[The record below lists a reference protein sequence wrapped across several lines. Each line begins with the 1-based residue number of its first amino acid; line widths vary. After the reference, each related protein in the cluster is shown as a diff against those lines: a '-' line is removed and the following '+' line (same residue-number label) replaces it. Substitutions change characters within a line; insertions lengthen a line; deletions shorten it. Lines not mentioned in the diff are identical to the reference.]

1 MRCVE
6 HDGSGALQRK
16 YAYLSRF
23 ISCREGKRH
32 RITSTSRG
40 RDIAANEVAMVSSV
54 VENLR
59 ELLADDPDLDSAA
72 LLGKLLELHPDLE
85 RSPQVVSSL
94 TAVVETEVK
103 IRGGQRDLAEARRQ
117 FGQSRRARKMLEAT
131 RRREQEAKQTAAD
144 AVEQGQQA
152 LSLIHI

>member
-1 MRCVE
+1 MAAARYSE
-6 HDGSGALQRK
+6 NT
-16 YAYLSRF
+16 AYLSRF

-72 LLGKLLELHPDLE
+72 LLGKLLG
-85 RSPQVVSSL
+85 
-94 TAVVETEVK
+94 A
-103 IRGGQRDLAEARRQ
+103 I
-117 FGQSRRARKMLEAT
+117 F
-131 RRREQEAKQTAAD
+131 
-144 AVEQGQQA
+144 
-152 LSLIHI
+152 IIF